1 MSNARKK
8 KKGDGILRTLFKGGH
23 RLDHRG
29 RVGGG
34 GGGYNVKRCKRKE
47 IGRGGGGRT
56 DKFFSEIK
64 NQKLIQ

>member
-47 IGRGGGGRT
+47 IGRGGGRT

>member
-29 RVGGG
+29 RVGG
-34 GGGYNVKRCKRKE
+34 
-47 IGRGGGGRT
+47 RT

>member
-34 GGGYNVKRCKRKE
+34 GGYNVKRCKRKE
-47 IGRGGGGRT
+47 IGRGGGGEDRQI
-56 DKFFSEIK
+56 F
-64 NQKLIQ
+64 L

>member
-29 RVGGG
+29 RVGGRG
-34 GGGYNVKRCKRKE
+34 EVQKYFANAAKNRENHTVSGKELKR
-47 IGRGGGGRT
+47 
-56 DKFFSEIK
+56 
-64 NQKLIQ
+64 

>member
-34 GGGYNVKRCKRKE
+34 VGDTTLKGAREKRLE
-47 IGRGGGGRT
+47 GGGGEDRQI
-56 DKFFSEIK
+56 FF
-64 NQKLIQ
+64 

>member
-34 GGGYNVKRCKRKE
+34 GVGDTTLKGAREKRLE
-47 IGRGGGGRT
+47 GGGGGGQT
-56 DKFFSEIK
+56 NFFLK
-64 NQKLIQ
+64 

>member
-47 IGRGGGGRT
+47 IGRGGGGGQT
-56 DKFFSEIK
+56 NFFLK
-64 NQKLIQ
+64 